1 MTNGATEDQTMRTF
15 RNYAIVALAVMG
27 LAASAPVQAQP
38 TQSVDFPTGNAHF
51 PGTASWR
58 ARHTSDLL
66 TDKQVKALLATARTP
81 VDHVTLQKHF
91 LAVAARLD
99 VKAVEH
105 SGMAENRNLGSHF
118 PGTTSWRAR
127 HCDRIARSSR
137 EAEKDARALALE
149 HQQMAA
155 AGN

>member
-1 MTNGATEDQTMRTF
+1 MRTF

-38 TQSVDFPTGNAHF
+38 ASADFPTGNAHF

-66 TDKQVKALLATARTP
+66 GGRQLKALLATAQTP
-81 VDHVTLQKHF
+81 ADHVTLQKHF
-91 LAVAARLD
+91 QALAVKSDAT
-99 VKAVEH
+99 AVEH
-105 SGMAENRNLGSHF
+105 SAMAEDRNLGSHF

-137 EAEKDARALALE
+137 EAAKEARALASE
-149 HQQMAA
+149 HEQMAA